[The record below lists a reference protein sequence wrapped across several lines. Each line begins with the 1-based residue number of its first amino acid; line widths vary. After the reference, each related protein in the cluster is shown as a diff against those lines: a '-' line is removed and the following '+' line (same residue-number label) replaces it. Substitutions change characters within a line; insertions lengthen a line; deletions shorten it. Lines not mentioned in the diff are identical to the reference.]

1 MNLTLVWCFLLGV
14 CELIH
19 LCVRRKP
26 ALILLNMLTATMEK
40 LDTQVT
46 WHMGFLAVLQYGP
59 KIQEIW
65 NYIILGTHIQLGEL

>member
-1 MNLTLVWCFLLGV
+1 
-14 CELIH
+14 
-19 LCVRRKP
+19 
-26 ALILLNMLTATMEK
+26 MLTATMEK

-46 WHMGFLAVLQYGP
+46 WHMGFLAVVQYGP